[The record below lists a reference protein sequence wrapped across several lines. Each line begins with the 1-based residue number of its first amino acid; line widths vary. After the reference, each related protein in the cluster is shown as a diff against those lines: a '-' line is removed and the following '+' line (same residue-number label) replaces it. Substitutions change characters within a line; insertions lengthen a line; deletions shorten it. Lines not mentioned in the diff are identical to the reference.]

1 MHSELKREEGR
12 RCNVTRSRQMNALA
26 ATILKTGRG
35 GEKKPTSGSKSKS
48 QHFKEKPLKSFN
60 SHYKKSRQ
68 RVMVLVGKELV
79 NICSVINPNCHKST
93 LTGFNMKLQETA
105 S

>member
-35 GEKKPTSGSKSKS
+35 GEKN
-48 QHFKEKPLKSFN
+48 QHLEVRVKVSIL
-60 SHYKKSRQ
+60 KKSPSNH
-68 RVMVLVGKELV
+68 LT
-79 NICSVINPNCHKST
+79 VITRKADK
-93 LTGFNMKLQETA
+93 G
-105 S
+105 